1 MSRPA
6 PGTVQILFLFFRT
19 LQPHSLRAL
28 GLVPEAGQASFLW
41 APLLGYLRA
50 FRDKTGYHRAQS
62 GHLHRGSPLPT
73 CPLKIFCG
81 DEESIPVAST
91 ACGMSLL
98 ASREEASPSLADAW
112 LVVPLL
118 QRAIP
123 CLPGMLGSLPGQCQV
138 LPHPQTDFPGV
149 LSFGSAQTLT
159 QGCFQHRSE
168 AELNA
173 EGSVLSWGQ
182 RA

>member
-1 MSRPA
+1 M
-6 PGTVQILFLFFRT
+6 QILFLFFRT

-62 GHLHRGSPLPT
+62 GHLHRGSL
-73 CPLKIFCG
+73 IFCG